1 MLMDTVLVFG
11 DSLSDIGRKWKTKAG
26 RMATSTNQMY
36 VSSSGR
42 FSDCRNWTD
51 YMIEAATGKSLVVDS
66 AAGTIALSKMHTSL
80 SNESLLEGLN
90 SFYFANYAE
99 GGACGDKPASMG
111 PFLGTFKG
119 QVDWF

>member
-66 AAGTIALSKMHTSL
+66 AAAIL
-80 SNESLLEGLN
+80 SNQVQQANLN
-90 SFYFANYAE
+90 EA
-99 GGACGDKPASMG
+99 
-111 PFLGTFKG
+111 
-119 QVDWF
+119 